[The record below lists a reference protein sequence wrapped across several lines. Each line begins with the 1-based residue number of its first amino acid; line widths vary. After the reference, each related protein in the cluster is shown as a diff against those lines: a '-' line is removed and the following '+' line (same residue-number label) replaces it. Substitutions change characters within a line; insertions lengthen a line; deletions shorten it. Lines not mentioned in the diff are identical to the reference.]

1 MAYNETPTERKT
13 VKVSITQ
20 KPMLDVAIDK
30 ALAQLG
36 DGDIDTDKYS
46 KQVDQ
51 VAKLYKL
58 KEIDSRTRVS
68 ADTLAVV
75 AGNLIGILLIIN
87 HERVNVITTKALGFV
102 LKSPR

>member
-1 MAYNETPTERKT
+1 MRLSFTE
-13 VKVSITQ
+13 
-20 KPMLDVAIDK
+20 KPMLDVAIDN
-30 ALAQLG
+30 ALKQLG

-51 VAKLYKL
+51 VSKLYKL

-75 AGNLIGILLIIN
+75 AGNLAGILLIIN